1 MMEFL
6 FGSFVSTAIVASLL
20 VGLVMAYLGLFVVLR
35 RMVFVGA
42 SLAQLGSA
50 GVALSLLLAW
60 PIQVGAGLLT
70 LLGVIY
76 FALAGEKRR
85 IPADASVGVAY
96 AAAGAAGVLLMAF
109 VPHGEADMMGLLFG
123 NILGVDPEE
132 VLIMAGVFA
141 LVLLIQGLFCKE
153 FVLTSFD
160 PTTARTLGYRVEL
173 WNLALFMC
181 LGAAITVGIRF
192 AGVLLVF
199 SFLVFPPLI
208 GLLLGRR
215 WWSSALLSV
224 GSACLASGAG
234 VWASVTWDLPTSAAI
249 VAVTFGLYLAASL
262 LRAAVGG

>member
-1 MMEFL
+1 MMDFL
-6 FGSFVSTAIVASLL
+6 FGSFVSTAVVASLL

-50 GVALSLLLAW
+50 GVALSMLVGW

-70 LLGVIY
+70 LGGVLY
-76 FALAGEKRR
+76 FATGERR
-85 IPADASVGVAY
+85 SIPADASVGVSY
-96 AAAGAAGVLLMAF
+96 AAAGAAGVLLMSF
-109 VPHGEADMMGLLFG
+109 VPHGEADMMSLLFG
-123 NILGVDPEE
+123 NILGVAPEE
-132 VLIMAGVFA
+132 VVVMAAVFAGVL
-141 LVLLIQGLFCKE
+141 LVHGLLARE

-160 PTTARTLGYRVEL
+160 PVTARTLGYRVGL
-173 WNLALFMC
+173 WNLALFLS

-249 VAVTFGLYLAASL
+249 VAVSFGLYLLASL
-262 LRAAVGG
+262 IPRG